1 MIVSSMKIV
10 FFSFSIFY
18 SIPHTVPVSAK
29 NKAFSVMFG
38 GMMCGY
44 LNKQHDF

>member
-1 MIVSSMKIV
+1 MIVSSMKIEKIKKKT
-10 FFSFSIFY
+10 IFY
-18 SIPHTVPVSAK
+18 SIPHTVSAK
-29 NKAFSVMFG
+29 TKAFSVMFG

>member
-10 FFSFSIFY
+10 FFLIFSIFY
-18 SIPHTVPVSAK
+18 SIPHTVSAK
-29 NKAFSVMFG
+29 TKAFSVMFG